1 MMSQFEESFQAI
13 NVNISAGS
21 YARNNKDPYSQAY
34 ADGLE
39 AGAQHGVRVTLDI
52 LELHGHLENEEAG
65 KVSIQN
71 QWDDWYHTMLD
82 EHVDVINGVPTE

>member
-1 MMSQFEESFQAI
+1 MTQFDESFQAI
-13 NVNISAGS
+13 ERNISGGS
-21 YARNNKDPYSQAY
+21 YARNNPCPVSQAF
-34 ADGLE
+34 ANGLE
-39 AGAQHGVRVTLDI
+39 EGARHGVRVTLDI